1 MKIRIIQ
8 TIEIDPAAWATEF
21 GVARRDVRDDVQ
33 SYFAGWCQQQ
43 VAQLGLAPQADDR
56 IVLRGR
62 AGFIEQMIGE
72 SKNGKA
78 E

>member
-1 MKIRIIQ
+1 MTTKTTTTKTTRPNLETRLNDRRNDAINLLDQIRNH
-8 TIEIDPAAWATEF
+8 
-21 GVARRDVRDDVQ
+21 V
-33 SYFAGWCQQQ
+33 
-43 VAQLGLAPQADDR
+43 R